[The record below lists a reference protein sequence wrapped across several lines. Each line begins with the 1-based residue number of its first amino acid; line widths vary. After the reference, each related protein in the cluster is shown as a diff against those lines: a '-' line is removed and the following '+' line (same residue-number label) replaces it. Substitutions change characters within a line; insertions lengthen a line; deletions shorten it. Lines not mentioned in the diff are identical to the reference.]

1 MANAA
6 PQLSARELSQDASS
20 HEESDILPSLRKYS
34 ANGRLPTK
42 VLINLYLTR
51 IKESSA
57 LGKGDEPSAAAVSL
71 LMDYAVRRRD
81 TAALRMLRPY
91 AAEITKRQLDAA
103 SLTHTDRP
111 KDLLTKRM
119 DNMLFSLAAQQCNWR
134 DMYIIARATPK
145 GEMTPFM
152 CRAYLQAHSK
162 YARHRK
168 PHEPSA
174 LRWCM
179 WLARRIQSELA
190 LQLSDMFENG
200 AVKRQIPP
208 WLVDAAL
215 THLSQA
221 GCVYETVRFVN
232 TYLNTMHDTSKGVVR
247 LERDRAR
254 LMKNHFIPG
263 HRLLNHVLHACVQ
276 SADSRQAL
284 FHFCHY
290 THMPVEGVEPNASFC
305 IEPVNFSLIL
315 VLTAMS
321 NEANS
326 EVHVQHM
333 LAFIKHAERLWG
345 LYGKPAS
352 SSIPRHIPAHA
363 TPTTAPLLIDLRP
376 LSIVLRKA
384 LQLESASLVRKIVRY
399 QHGLLT
405 RELRWHERM
414 HRAVPLR
421 DNRNEHAVS
430 ERWDTLLQRCVERR
444 YISSAHRL
452 SLRALFKR
460 IAWIHA
466 DTRRRS

>member
-1 MANAA
+1 MADAA
-6 PQLSARELSQDASS
+6 PQLSAHKLAQDTTSV
-20 HEESDILPSLRKYS
+20 EEFGILPSLRSYS

-42 VLINLYLTR
+42 VLISLYLTR
-51 IKESSA
+51 IKEGNA
-57 LGKGDEPSAAAVSL
+57 LGKGDEPSAVAVSL

-81 TAALRMLRPY
+81 AAALRMLRPY
-91 AAEITKRQLDAA
+91 AAEIAKRQLDAA

-119 DNMLFSLAAQQCNWR
+119 NNMLFSLAAQQCNWR
-134 DMYIIARATPK
+134 DRYMIARATPK
-145 GEMTPFM
+145 GERTPCM

-174 LRWCM
+174 LRWYM

-190 LQLSDMFENG
+190 LQLSDIFENG
-200 AVKRQIPP
+200 AIKRQIPP

-221 GCVYETVRFVN
+221 GRVNETVHFVN
-232 TYLNTMHDTSKGVVR
+232 TYLNTMHNTSNGVVR
-247 LERDRAR
+247 LEKDRAR
-254 LMKNHFIPG
+254 LMKKHFIPG
-263 HRLLNHVLHACVQ
+263 HRLLNHILHACVQ

-315 VLTAMS
+315 VLTAMA

-333 LAFIKHAERLWG
+333 LTFVKHAEQLWG
-345 LYGKPAS
+345 LYGTQATGT
-352 SSIPRHIPAHA
+352 IPRHIPAHA
-363 TPTTAPLLIDLRP
+363 KPATPPLLIDLRP
-376 LSIVLRKA
+376 LSIILRKS
-384 LQLESASLVRKIVRY
+384 LQLKSVSLVRKIVRF

-414 HRAVPLR
+414 HGAMPLR

-430 ERWDTLLQRCVERR
+430 ERWDTLLRRCVERG